1 MCYGILTTASLVSE
15 DCELNALG
23 SSLPREVLHVDLFLH
38 DCQSRRASP
47 RAFRVTAGVTM
58 ATPDA
63 AAVPADQPL
72 LTERMVEEEQKL
84 LEQGTKEEEQRALS
98 RREQQAADREACL
111 QRLKKLLRA
120 TNIYSQFLID
130 RIEKQNA
137 ERAAKQERHGKK
149 TPEGAKEQQP
159 SRASTSRSSKKQ
171 SSAESAKVPSRK
183 RKASPNPQETKAQSA
198 LLDLEAATPPSS
210 QEGSPAR
217 PSSGHHN
224 SERPESQPALFT
236 GGVMR
241 SYQVEGYQWL
251 KVLYENGVNG
261 ILADEMGL
269 GKTVQ
274 VIALIASLV
283 ESGLPGPYLVV
294 APLSTLPNWLNEFQ
308 RFTPSLSVVLY
319 HGPQEERHAFTP
331 QKLRRVAVV
340 VTSYEV
346 AMRDRARLAPVDWL
360 LLVVDEAHR
369 LKNFRCRLVR
379 ELSQYRASNRLLL
392 TGTPLQ
398 NSLTELWALLH
409 FLIPEIFHDL
419 QAFESWFDL
428 SALSGANDEAA
439 QFVQREESDHIVST
453 MQEILRPFLLRRTK
467 DDVILELPRKT
478 ELLVY
483 AQLSPLQEKLYKI
496 CMERAFEAAAEKKD
510 DSIEEMATLGR
521 GQRCSRKKPVRYTIP
536 GEDDIFA
543 HDSDDDDNS
552 RDSGI
557 SSTSSKDDGRD
568 PYEQLRQSRNPLMDL
583 RKVCNHP
590 YLFRGLCNEDDGTNG
605 EHLVQACGKLRL
617 LDCMLKELKRR
628 GHKVLIFSQMC
639 RVLDIL
645 EDYCGMRQF
654 KYCRLDGHTS
664 VENRQQQMNL
674 FNHDPDYF
682 VFLLSTRAGGLG
694 INLTGADTVVLYDSD
709 WNPQCDLQAMDRCH
723 RIGQTRPV
731 IVYRLVTRGTV
742 EQRIVEMAGAKRRL
756 EKLIMQKG
764 KFSKV
769 GKDAAKGG
777 TLSPQELLD
786 LLHST
791 DHSAVIDAG
800 SSVLSKAELDALLDR
815 KCLATDRA
823 NKPNRLFEVVVK
835 DSDTIDNLG

>member
-1 MCYGILTTASLVSE
+1 M
-15 DCELNALG
+15 
-23 SSLPREVLHVDLFLH
+23 
-38 DCQSRRASP
+38 
-47 RAFRVTAGVTM
+47 
-58 ATPDA
+58 A
-63 AAVPADQPL
+63 AAASTAEPL
-72 LTERMVEEEQKL
+72 LTERMVEEEQQL
-84 LEQGTKEEEQRALS
+84 FEQGTKEEEQRTLS
-98 RREQQAADREACL
+98 RQEQQAADREACL
-111 QRLKKLLRA
+111 KRLKKLLHA

-130 RIEKQNA
+130 RIEKQNT
-137 ERAAKQERHGKK
+137 ERTAQQQRHGRGKK
-149 TPEGAKEQQP
+149 TPEGASAEEQQQP
-159 SRASTSRSSKKQ
+159 SRASSRLTKKQ
-171 SSAESAKVPSRK
+171 SSAEPPKTPSRK
-183 RKASPNPQETKAQSA
+183 RKASPNSQGTKAKSA
-198 LLDLEAATPPSS
+198 LLDLETATPPSS
-210 QEGSPAR
+210 QEGSSSR
-217 PSSGHHN
+217 PSNGHHN
-224 SERPESQPALFT
+224 PEGQPTLFT

-241 SYQVEGYQWL
+241 PYQVEGYQWL

-269 GKTVQ
+269 GKTIQ
-274 VIALIASLV
+274 VIALISSLV

-294 APLSTLPNWLNEFQ
+294 APLSTLPNWLSELQ

-319 HGPQEERHAFTP
+319 HGPMEERHALTP
-331 QKLRRVAVV
+331 QKLRRTTVV

-346 AMRDRARLAPVDWL
+346 AMRDRARLAPLDWL

-419 QAFESWFDL
+419 HVFESWFDL
-428 SALSGANDEAA
+428 GALSGANDEAA
-439 QFVQREESDHIVST
+439 QFIQREESDHIVST
-453 MQEILRPFLLRRTK
+453 MQEILKPFLLRRTK
-467 DDVILELPRKT
+467 DDVVLELPRKT

-483 AQLSPLQEKLYKI
+483 AQLSPLQEKIYKI
-496 CMERAFEAAAEKKD
+496 CMDRAFEAAAETKD
-510 DSIEEMATLGR
+510 EVAEEVEVKPVGR
-521 GQRCSRKKPVRYTIP
+521 ERRTSRKKPVKYTIP

-543 HDSDDDDNS
+543 HNSDDDEENS

-557 SSTSSKDDGRD
+557 SSASSKDEARD
-568 PYEQLRQSRNPLMDL
+568 PYEQLRRSKNPLMDL

-590 YLFRGLCNEDDGTNG
+590 YLFRGLCEEDDGTNG

-617 LDCMLKELKRR
+617 LDCMLRELKRR

-645 EDYCGMRQF
+645 EDYCVMRRF
-654 KYCRLDGHTS
+654 KFCRLDGTTR
-664 VENRQQQMNL
+664 VEDRQEQMKL
-674 FNHDPDYF
+674 FNENPDYF

-731 IVYRLVTRGTV
+731 LVYRLVTRGTV
-742 EQRIVEMAGAKRRL
+742 EQRMIEMAGAKRRL
-756 EKLIMQKG
+756 EKIIMQKG
-764 KFSKV
+764 KFAKV
-769 GKDAAKGG
+769 GKDASKGAA
-777 TLSPQELLD
+777 LSPQELMD

-791 DHSAVIDAG
+791 DHSAVIEAG

-815 KCLATDRA
+815 TRLAADQGSA
-823 NKPNRLFEVVVK
+823 PNRLFEVVVK

>member
-1 MCYGILTTASLVSE
+1 M
-15 DCELNALG
+15 
-23 SSLPREVLHVDLFLH
+23 
-38 DCQSRRASP
+38 
-47 RAFRVTAGVTM
+47 
-58 ATPDA
+58 A
-63 AAVPADQPL
+63 AAASTAEPL
-72 LTERMVEEEQKL
+72 LTEVMVEEEQKL
-84 LEQGTKEEEQRALS
+84 FEQATKEEEQRALS
-98 RREQQAADREACL
+98 RQEQQAADREACL
-111 QRLKKLLRA
+111 ERLKKLLRA

-137 ERAAKQERHGKK
+137 ERTAQQQRHSRGKK
-149 TPEGAKEQQP
+149 TPEGASAEEQQQP
-159 SRASTSRSSKKQ
+159 SRATSRSTKKQ
-171 SSAESAKVPSRK
+171 SSAEPPKTPSRK
-183 RKASPNPQETKAQSA
+183 RKASPNSQGTKAKTA
-198 LLDLEAATPPSS
+198 LLDLAAATPPSS
-210 QEGSPAR
+210 QEGSPCR
-217 PSSGHHN
+217 PSNGHHN
-224 SERPESQPALFT
+224 PEGQPALFT
-236 GGVMR
+236 GGIMR
-241 SYQVEGYQWL
+241 PYQVEGYQWL

-269 GKTVQ
+269 GKTIQ
-274 VIALIASLV
+274 VIALIAALV

-294 APLSTLPNWLNEFQ
+294 APLSTLPNWLGELQ

-319 HGPQEERHAFTP
+319 HGPMEERHALTP
-331 QKLRRVAVV
+331 EKLRRTAVV

-346 AMRDRARLAPVDWL
+346 AMRDRARLAPLDWL

-379 ELSQYRASNRLLL
+379 ELSQYRTSNRLLL

-428 SALSGANDEAA
+428 GALSGANDEAA
-439 QFVQREESDHIVST
+439 RFVQREESDHIVAT

-467 DDVILELPRKT
+467 EDVVLELPRKT

-483 AQLSPLQEKLYKI
+483 AQLSPLQDKLYKI
-496 CMERAFEAAAEKKD
+496 CMDRAFEAAAETKD
-510 DSIEEMATLGR
+510 QAAEEVEVEPLGR
-521 GQRCSRKKPVRYTIP
+521 GRRSSRKKPVRYTIP

-543 HDSDDDDNS
+543 HNSDDDDEENS

-557 SSTSSKDDGRD
+557 SSASSKDEARD
-568 PYEQLRQSRNPLMDL
+568 PYEQLRRSKNPLMDL

-590 YLFRGLCNEDDGTNG
+590 YLFRGLCEEDDGTNG

-617 LDCMLKELKRR
+617 LDCMLGELKRR

-645 EDYCGMRQF
+645 EDYCLMRRF
-654 KYCRLDGHTS
+654 KYCRLDGQTR
-664 VENRQQQMNL
+664 VEDRQQQMKL
-674 FNHDPDYF
+674 FNENPDYF

-731 IVYRLVTRGTV
+731 LVYRLVTRGTV
-742 EQRIVEMAGAKRRL
+742 EQRMIEMAGAKRRL
-756 EKLIMQKG
+756 EKIIMQKG
-764 KFSKV
+764 KFAKV
-769 GKDAAKGG
+769 GKDASKVGS
-777 TLSPQELLD
+777 LSPQELLD
-786 LLHST
+786 LLHSS

-815 KCLATDRA
+815 TRLATDRSSA
-823 NKPNRLFEVVVK
+823 ANRLFEVVVK
-835 DSDTIDNLG
+835 DSDGIDNLG

>member
-1 MCYGILTTASLVSE
+1 
-15 DCELNALG
+15 
-23 SSLPREVLHVDLFLH
+23 
-38 DCQSRRASP
+38 
-47 RAFRVTAGVTM
+47 M
-58 ATPDA
+58 AATSDA
-63 AAVPADQPL
+63 AADQPL

-84 LEQGTKEEEQRALS
+84 LEQGTKEEEQRTLS

-111 QRLKKLLRA
+111 ERLKKLLRA
-120 TNIYSQFLID
+120 TNIYSQFLIN

-137 ERAAKQERHGKK
+137 ERAAQQQQQRPGKK
-149 TPEGAKEQQP
+149 TLEGSKEEKP
-159 SRASTSRSSKKQ
+159 SRASSSRSSKKAAPQ
-171 SSAESAKVPSRK
+171 SSAEPSKAPSRK
-183 RKASPNPQETKAQSA
+183 RKASPNSQGTKAKSA
-198 LLDLEAATPPSS
+198 LLDPAAASPPSS
-210 QEGSPAR
+210 QEGSPAH
-217 PSSGHHN
+217 PSSGPHN
-224 SERPESQPALFT
+224 ADCPEGQPALFT

-294 APLSTLPNWLNEFQ
+294 APLSTLPNWLNELQ

-319 HGPQEERHAFTP
+319 HGPQEERHALTP
-331 QKLRRVAVV
+331 QKLRRTAVV

-379 ELSQYRASNRLLL
+379 ELSQYHASNRLLL

-428 SALSGANDEAA
+428 GALSGANDEAA
-439 QFVQREESDHIVST
+439 RFVEREESDHIVST

-496 CMERAFEAAAEKKD
+496 CMDRAFEAAAENKD
-510 DSIEEMATLGR
+510 DSGIEVENLGR
-521 GQRCSRKKPVRYTIP
+521 GQRSSRKKPVKYTIP

-543 HDSDDDDNS
+543 HNSDDDDENS

-557 SSTSSKDDGRD
+557 SSASSKDEVRD
-568 PYEQLRQSRNPLMDL
+568 PYEQLRRSKNPLMDL

-590 YLFRGLCNEDDGTNG
+590 YLFHGLCNEDDGTNG

-645 EDYCGMRQF
+645 EDYCFMRKF
-654 KYCRLDGHTS
+654 KYCRLDGSTS
-664 VENRQQQMNL
+664 VEDRQQQMNL

-682 VFLLSTRAGGLG
+682 AFLLSTRAGGLG

-769 GKDAAKGG
+769 GKDASKCG

-791 DHSAVIDAG
+791 DHSAVIDAA

-815 KCLATDRA
+815 RRLAT
-823 NKPNRLFEVVVK
+823 NQGSEPNRLFEVVVK
-835 DSDTIDNLG
+835 DGDAINNLS